1 MYSKS
6 KKSVK
11 VMPEANY
18 RGSYAFQKVNEN
30 GSNDLTFRYLGAV
43 DTRDKHER
51 PTRYYGDKNVKK
63 FINTQPKGWYD
74 WYEDT
79 EKTALAFSGNQGD
92 TFVMRFD
99 GINTKEKAMERLY
112 QLSLPLSEQKVF
124 GSVRVGLDRFD
135 EGTGV
140 VTKSDFRLDLKRA
153 FDCKE
158 ETDRC
163 LVTGTLEQHGG
174 RRKTSRRAAKK
185 SRKSKN
191 SGKNKTT
198 CKMRK

>member
-1 MYSKS
+1 MYRKS
-6 KKSVK
+6 KNSAK
-11 VMPEANY
+11 VAPEANY
-18 RGSYAFQKVNEN
+18 RVSHAFQKVNEN
-30 GSNDLTFRYLGAV
+30 GSNDLIFRYLGAV

-63 FINTQPKGWYD
+63 FINTQSKD
-74 WYEDT
+74 RNEDH
-79 EKTALAFSGNQGD
+79 EKIALAFSGNQGD
-92 TFVMRFD
+92 TFVMRID

-112 QLSLPLSEQKVF
+112 ELSLPLTEKNVF

-135 EGTGV
+135 EGIL
-140 VTKSDFRLDLKRA
+140 TKSDFRLNLVRA

-163 LVTGTLEQHGG
+163 LVTGTVDIHGG

-185 SRKSKN
+185 SRKSKK
-191 SGKNKTT
+191 SGKNKTIR
-198 CKMRK
+198 KMRK